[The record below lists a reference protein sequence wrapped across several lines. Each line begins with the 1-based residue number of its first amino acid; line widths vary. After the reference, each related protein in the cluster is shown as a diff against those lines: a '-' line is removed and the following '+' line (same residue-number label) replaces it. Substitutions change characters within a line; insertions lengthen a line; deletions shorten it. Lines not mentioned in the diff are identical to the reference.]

1 MKITAENLPLSFF
14 DDFHNIEHDEV
25 KQAVRDIVNV
35 MYDDYTIE
43 DVQAIFSTFP
53 SFAYEIYHLNLYC
66 SSDDDFRQDLDPL
79 IEVVLYCTSQLEQ
92 YKVRPLKYRR
102 R

>member
-25 KQAVRDIVNV
+25 KQAVRDIVNII
-35 MYDDYTIE
+35 YDDYTLE
-43 DVQAIFSTFP
+43 EVQAMFSTF
-53 SFAYEIYHLNLYC
+53 SSLAYEIYSMNLYC
-66 SSDDDFRQDLDPL
+66 SNDDDFRRDLDPL
-79 IEVVLYCTSQLEQ
+79 IGVVLYCASQLEQ
-92 YKVRPLKYRR
+92 YKVRPIKRR